1 MSCKYCEHCKDIEKQ
16 KDYKKRKSYVENSRI
31 NMYIPQHHSNGMTIK
46 EAEEY
51 LSQIHGHD
59 YWYTK
64 HQMGKLRDG
73 EHYNLRDGKIYIIV
87 DGKYVKT
94 NRKYKTRR

>member
-59 YWYTK
+59 YWYILSFDIPIDK
-64 HQMGKLRDG
+64 DL
-73 EHYNLRDGKIYIIV
+73 YNKWKELK
-87 DGKYVKT
+87 
-94 NRKYKTRR
+94 

>member
-31 NMYIPQHHSNGMTIK
+31 NMYIPQHSSNGMTIE

-51 LSQIHGHD
+51 LSQTHGHD
-59 YWYTK
+59 YWYRLSFDIPIDK
-64 HQMGKLRDG
+64 DL
-73 EHYNLRDGKIYIIV
+73 YNKWKELK
-87 DGKYVKT
+87 
-94 NRKYKTRR
+94 